1 MQGYAGV
8 IAQYDGKIAL
18 VRDRYEAWDAAYW
31 NLPSGGVE
39 VDESPTA
46 GAIRELREETGL
58 HTTDDALRL
67 VWTTRVTRTGETLS
81 QSWNYV
87 ATVTDPTIQV
97 NDPDGTISDAAW
109 FSPQDAVQLLHQM
122 PYPPI
127 AIPALAYLQTAA
139 LTSWTFTLSGDADWT
154 WQADPLG

>member
-18 VRDRYEAWDAAYW
+18 VRDKYEKWDKAYW

-39 VDESPTA
+39 VGESPTA
-46 GAIRELREETGL
+46 GAIRELREESGL
-58 HTTDDALRL
+58 HVTHEALRL
-67 VWTTRVTRTGETLS
+67 VWTTSVTRAGEAPF

-87 ATVTDPTIQV
+87 ATVTDPTLRV
-97 NDPDGTISDAAW
+97 DDPDGTVTEAAW
-109 FSPQDAVQLLHQM
+109 FSPQDAVQLLHQV

-127 AIPALAYLQTAA
+127 AVPALAYLQTAA
-139 LTSWTFTLSGDADWT
+139 HAAWTFTLSDTDDWT
-154 WQADPLG
+154 WQSDPLG